1 MTMTEI
7 LQRLEGVK
15 GRNGNYMARC
25 PCHDDSTQSLSVSIG
40 QENKI
45 LLKCFAGCSV
55 EGIVGAMG
63 LSMTDLFADDARH
76 STYPTYNAPSSG
88 PKPAKEAEY
97 VYAGGQ
103 LKKVKYRRSDGS
115 KFCSWLHKE
124 GDRWEKG
131 RQNIAPGLYQSHTE
145 LPNIF
150 FLVEG
155 EKDVENLKKAG
166 LVAMSLPDGS
176 QSKWEESYDSAFR
189 GKQVVIL
196 PDNDAP
202 GQKYAQMC
210 AGKLHGNAEKIWV
223 VDLKQA
229 WPDIPEKGDISDLL
243 LRFGEDAAMQK
254 VMDVLHATPEWS
266 PPATEPD
273 KFLSL
278 FKPLTDF
285 QEEEATWLIPG
296 WVPDGQITLIA
307 ADGGVGKTTLWC
319 NIVAALSSG
328 RTCVLDSEGQK
339 RKPMKVAFCT
349 TEDSV
354 SKKLMKKLRE
364 AGANMKN
371 IIAMDI
377 TADKEGALHN
387 FKFGSAEMERFVRY
401 YKPDVCVFD
410 PVQGFIP
417 PKVNM
422 GSRNEM
428 RDCMAPLIA
437 LGEETGTT
445 FLVICHTNKRKGA
458 YGRDRIADSA
468 DLWDISRSVIMA
480 GYTESQGV
488 RYLSNEKNNYEQ
500 LQETML
506 FSIDGAGQIV
516 REGTSWKRDK
526 EYMLDAVV
534 AKSTPKREDCRD
546 FILRTLDAAQDH
558 CMKSD
563 DLVRDAEN
571 HGHSYSTFRRAR
583 DELKKDNA
591 IEFYS
596 TGSAKKKDRVWYT
609 RLKESDTEAFQEL
622 PYDEPTPFD
631 SPSA

>member
-1 MTMTEI
+1 MTLTDI

-15 GRNGNYMARC
+15 GADGKYMAKC
-25 PCHDDSTQSLSVSIG
+25 PNHPDSTPSLSVSVG
-40 QENKI
+40 DGGKI
-45 LLKCFAGCSV
+45 LLKCFAGCKV
-55 EGIVGAMG
+55 EDIVWAMG
-63 LSMTDLFADDARH
+63 LTMNDLFTDPPAT
-76 STYPTYNAPSSG
+76 SPTNTG
-88 PKPAKEAEY
+88 KKTDQPATKEAEY
-97 VYAGGQ
+97 IYAGGQ
-103 LKKVKYRRSDGS
+103 LKKVKYRRPDGS
-115 KFCSWLHKE
+115 KFCSWKHLVD
-124 GDRWEKG
+124 GRWEKG
-131 RQNIAPGLYQSHTE
+131 RAGIAPGLYQSHTE
-145 LPNIF
+145 LPEIF

-155 EKDVENLKKAG
+155 EKDVRNLQKAG
-166 LVAMSLPDGS
+166 VVAVSLPDGS
-176 QSKWEESYDSAFR
+176 QSKWEAAYDSVFR

-210 AGKLHGNAEKIWV
+210 AGKLHGNAANIWV

-229 WPDIPEKGDISDLL
+229 WPEIPEKGDISDMI
-243 LRFGEDAAMQK
+243 LRFGADITIQK
-254 VMDVLHATPEWS
+254 VMDVLYATPEWS

-296 WVPDGQITLIA
+296 WVPEGQITLIA

-319 NIVAALSSG
+319 NIVAELSSG
-328 RTCVLDSEGQK
+328 RTCVLDSEGQE
-339 RKPMKVAFCT
+339 RKQMKVAFCT

-480 GYTESQGV
+480 GYTESQGI
-488 RYLSNEKNNYEQ
+488 RYLSNEKNNYAQ
-500 LQETML
+500 LRETVL
-506 FSIDGAGQIV
+506 FSINDAGQIV
-516 REGTSWKRDK
+516 KEGTSWKRDK
-526 EYMLDAVV
+526 EYMIEAAT

-546 FILRTLDAAQDH
+546 FIMRTLETAPDRS
-558 CMKSD
+558 MKSD
-563 DLVRDAEN
+563 DLMRDAEN
-571 HGHSYSTFRRAR
+571 HGHSYTTFTRAKS
-583 DELKKDNA
+583 ELKKENV

-609 RLKESDTEAFQEL
+609 RLKVAPAEDFQEL

-631 SPSA
+631 TPSA

>member
-1 MTMTEI
+1 MVLSDF

-25 PCHDDSTQSLSVSIG
+25 PCHDDSTQSLSVSVG
-40 QENKI
+40 EESKI

-63 LSMTDLFADDARH
+63 LSITDLFADDIRH
-76 STYPTYNAPSSG
+76 NAYPTYKAPSNDQ
-88 PKPAKEAEY
+88 KPTKEAEY
-97 VYAGGQ
+97 IYAGGQ

-124 GDRWEKG
+124 RDRWEKG
-131 RQNIAPGLYQSHTE
+131 RKDIAPGLYQSHVD
-145 LPNIF
+145 LPDIF

-155 EKDVENLKKAG
+155 EKDVDNLKKADM
-166 LVAMSLPDGS
+166 VAVSLPDGS
-176 QSKWEESYDSAFR
+176 QSKWEAVYNEVFR
-189 GKQVVIL
+189 GKQIIIL
-196 PDNDAP
+196 PDNDDP
-202 GQKYAQMC
+202 GAKYARMC
-210 AGKLHGNAEKIWV
+210 AENIYAVAVGVKVL
-223 VDLKQA
+223 DLAKA
-229 WPDIPEKGDISDLL
+229 WPEMPPKADVSDMIQH
-243 LRFGEDAAMQK
+243 FGQDEAMNMVIKLANEAASW
-254 VMDVLHATPEWS
+254 E
-266 PPATEPD
+266 PPVAEADP
-273 KFLSL
+273 FLSL

-285 QEEEATWLIPG
+285 KEEEATWLIPG
-296 WVPDGQITLIA
+296 WIPEAQITLIA

-319 NIVAALSSG
+319 NIIAALSSG
-328 RTCVLDSEGQK
+328 KLCVLDSEGQK

-354 SKKLMKKLRE
+354 SKKLVKKLRE
-364 AGANMKN
+364 AGANMRN
-371 IIAMDI
+371 VITMDVS
-377 TADKEGALHN
+377 ADRDGALRN
-387 FKFGSAEMERFVRY
+387 FKFGTTEMERFVRY
-401 YKPDVCVFD
+401 FKPDVCVFD

-480 GYTESQGV
+480 GYTENQGV

-506 FSIDGAGQIV
+506 FSINGAGQIV

-526 EYMLDAVV
+526 EYMLDA
-534 AKSTPKREDCRD
+534 AMARTTPKREDCRD
-546 FILRTLDAAQDH
+546 FIIRTLEAAEEYTL
-558 CMKSD
+558 KSD
-563 DLVRDAEN
+563 LLQREAEL
-571 HGHSYSTFRRAR
+571 HGHAHSTFRRAR
-583 DELKKDNA
+583 DDLKREGKVEIFATGNA
-591 IEFYS
+591 R
-596 TGSAKKKDRVWYT
+596 GGT
-609 RLKESDTEAFQEL
+609 RTWFTKLRRETTDFEEL
-622 PYDEPTPFD
+622 PYDEPVPFD
-631 SPSA
+631 VPSA

>member
-1 MTMTEI
+1 MSEI
-7 LQRLEGVK
+7 LQHLEGVK
-15 GRNGNYMARC
+15 GRNGTYMARC
-25 PCHDDSTQSLSVSIG
+25 PCHDDSTQSLSVSVG
-40 QENKI
+40 EENKI

-63 LSMTDLFADDARH
+63 LSMTDLFADDTRH
-76 STYPTYNAPSSG
+76 STYPTYNAPSNG
-88 PKPAKEAEY
+88 QKPSKEAEY
-97 VYAGGQ
+97 IYAGGQ

-131 RQNIAPGLYQSHTE
+131 RKDIPPGLYQSHAD
-145 LPNIF
+145 LPDIF

-155 EKDVENLKKAG
+155 EKDVDNLKRAEM
-166 LVAMSLPDGS
+166 VAVSLPDGS
-176 QSKWEESYDSAFR
+176 QSKWEAAYNEVFR
-189 GKQVVIL
+189 GKQIIIL
-196 PDNDAP
+196 PDNDDP
-202 GQKYAQMC
+202 GKKYARMC
-210 AGKLHGNAEKIWV
+210 AENIHAVAV
-223 VDLKQA
+223 VKVLDLVKV
-229 WPDIPEKGDISDLL
+229 WPEMPPKADVSDLIQH
-243 LRFGEDAAMQK
+243 FGQDEAMNMVIK
-254 VMDVLHATPEWS
+254 LANESEPWEPEEVAEAD
-266 PPATEPD
+266 P
-273 KFLSL
+273 FLSL

-285 QEEEATWLIPG
+285 KEEEATWLIPG
-296 WVPDGQITLIA
+296 WVPEAQITLIA

-319 NIVAALSSG
+319 NIIAALSSG
-328 RTCVLDSEGQK
+328 RPCVLDSETQK

-364 AGANMKN
+364 AGANMRN
-371 IIAMDI
+371 IITMDAA
-377 TADKEGALHN
+377 ADKEGALRN
-387 FKFGSAEMERFVRY
+387 FKFGATEMERFVRY
-401 YKPDVCVFD
+401 FKPDVCVFD

-506 FSIDGAGQIV
+506 FSINGAGQIV

-534 AKSTPKREDCRD
+534 AKSAPKRDDCKD
-546 FILRTLDAAQDH
+546 FILSTLRGAPGQ

-563 DLVRDAEN
+563 DLTKRAEEYGYSFSTIKRVRKELKDEDVIETYAT
-571 HGHSYSTFRRAR
+571 GSGRAR
-583 DELKKDNA
+583 NLTW
-591 IEFYS
+591 YV
-596 TGSAKKKDRVWYT
+596 RVRSMDQEDY
-609 RLKESDTEAFQEL
+609 EEL
-622 PYDEPTPFD
+622 PLEIPTPFD